1 MTRKRLN
8 KDDLSLW
15 QKVTER
21 TEKLD
26 MNQLFRPEIDAPAPS
41 APQIRKTTSVILG
54 KPKPKP
60 RRSTHD
66 LMPSLP
72 DQIRKAPVQ
81 MDSKAFTRL
90 KRGKL
95 SPEGRIDLH
104 GMTLDRAHPALT
116 RFILNAH
123 KNGKRLVL
131 VITTKAKC
139 ATKAGQS
146 PCGTGS
152 CAIRCRNG
160 CRWHRWP
167 VLCCRSVRPISA
179 TAAAALITSICGV
192 TAEIGLA
199 CLGISGCQ
207 SSPWQRR
214 SHNRSQSGSSVQGNS
229 RPNQ

>member
-26 MNQLFRPEIDAPAPS
+26 LNQLFRAEIDGPAPS
-41 APQIRKTTSVILG
+41 PPQIHKTTSVIMG
-54 KPKPKP
+54 KPNPKP

-72 DQIRKAPVQ
+72 DQIRKSPVQ
-81 MDSKAFTRL
+81 MDSKAFTKL

-95 SPEGRIDLH
+95 NPEGRIDLH

-131 VITTKAKC
+131 VITGKGKMRDE
-139 ATKAGQS
+139 GG
-146 PCGTGS
+146 P
-152 CAIRCRNG
+152 I
-160 CRWHRWP
+160 P
-167 VLCCRSVRPISA
+167 VRHGVLRHQVPQWLSMPPLASAVLQVSQAHISHGGGGA
-179 TAAAALITSICGV
+179 YYVYLRR
-192 TAEIGLA
+192 
-199 CLGISGCQ
+199 
-207 SSPWQRR
+207 QR
-214 SHNRSQSGSSVQGNS
+214 
-229 RPNQ
+229 